1 MFELHT
7 KQHSSILFT
16 RFNLMEIINS
26 KKKCFLKREENSLIS
41 YSTSLRPKDDGN
53 FQDLSINNPISR

>member
-1 MFELHT
+1 
-7 KQHSSILFT
+7 
-16 RFNLMEIINS
+16 MEIINS
-26 KKKCFLKREENSLIS
+26 RKKCFLKREENSLIS